1 MPLPKPKLLAGWRRA
16 KLIALINELY
26 YTSAFAVVAPV
37 GLWSTRL
44 RCPQIHRLD
53 LFVTRWPSTRDAQ
66 RNQNSEPKLRP
77 PAVSKSLTGS
87 RAQAPVRP
95 ATARPH
101 RPRCPQN
108 PGRRCPARPLPSQ
121 GQALVGAALG
131 IGMRQNV
138 LAADLVVQ
146 GVEAIAGL
154 RLRFRV

>member
-53 LFVTRWPSTRDAQ
+53 LFVTRWPSTCNAQ

-77 PAVSKSLTGS
+77 LAVSKSLTRS
-87 RAQAPVRP
+87 NSAPTLRACVALFPLLRP
-95 ATARPH
+95 A
-101 RPRCPQN
+101 
-108 PGRRCPARPLPSQ
+108 
-121 GQALVGAALG
+121 
-131 IGMRQNV
+131 
-138 LAADLVVQ
+138 
-146 GVEAIAGL
+146 E
-154 RLRFRV
+154 FRVFWSGVPAGARVSMIVPAASASERLV